1 MNGVLE
7 QLPMTPNPALNAILL
22 GHLRS
27 MDTHF
32 WPGIDGLTLSVVLD
46 SYCQAAAAGHVPGKE
61 ELLQRYPAL
70 ADAISALFAGCADTA
85 RQESLQLLPPLYFEH
100 TD

>member
-7 QLPMTPNPALNAILL
+7 HLPMTSNPALNAILL

-27 MDTHF
+27 MDAHF
-32 WPGIDGLTLSVVLD
+32 WPGIDGLTLDVVLD
-46 SYCQAAAAGHVPGKE
+46 SYCQAAAAGHVPGSDE
-61 ELLQRYPAL
+61 LQRCHPDL
-70 ADAISALFAGCADTA
+70 TDAISALFAGCADTA
-85 RQESLQLLPPLYFEH
+85 RQESQPVFPPLYFEH

>member
-7 QLPMTPNPALNAILL
+7 QLSMTPNPALNAILL

-27 MDTHF
+27 MDAHF

-61 ELLQRYPAL
+61 ELLQQHPAL
-70 ADAISALFAGCADTA
+70 AEAIAAIFAECATA
-85 RQESLQLLPPLYFEH
+85 SRQESQPTVPPLFYEH